1 MESNK
6 PLQILNQVD
15 ADYMLQVAASELK
28 QLHNGISPK
37 GLDLTKIHDQEH
49 CLPRIIECLQDVV
62 DYHKNNKVGRE

>member
-1 MESNK
+1 MAIMESNK

-37 GLDLTKIHDQEH
+37 GLD
-49 CLPRIIECLQDVV
+49 
-62 DYHKNNKVGRE
+62 